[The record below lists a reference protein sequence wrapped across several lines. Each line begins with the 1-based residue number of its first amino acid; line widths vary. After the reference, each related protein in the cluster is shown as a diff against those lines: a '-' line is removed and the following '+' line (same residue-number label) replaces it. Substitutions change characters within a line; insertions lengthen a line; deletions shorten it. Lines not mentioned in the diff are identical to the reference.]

1 LLTNSVI
8 KNSEIFPLFSLKFRF
23 KKKNTSLLIIIGR
36 KIKREILFTIIM
48 MIKRNASW
56 IKWADYF
63 DAKVSK
69 IIEENP
75 GKWLSLEIEV
85 NQDTWDEIKD
95 VPEDQIE
102 KLTLLEYLR
111 GYTFKMV
118 RFAKDIKINPDE
130 NLKGDYLEVHILKMS
145 K

>member
-1 LLTNSVI
+1 M
-8 KNSEIFPLFSLKFRF
+8 
-23 KKKNTSLLIIIGR
+23 IIGR
-36 KIKREILFTIIM
+36 KIKREILFKIIM
-48 MIKRNASW
+48 MIRRNKLW

-102 KLTLLEYLR
+102 KLTLIEYLR

-130 NLKGDYLEVHILKMS
+130 NLKGEYLEVNILK
-145 K
+145 KT